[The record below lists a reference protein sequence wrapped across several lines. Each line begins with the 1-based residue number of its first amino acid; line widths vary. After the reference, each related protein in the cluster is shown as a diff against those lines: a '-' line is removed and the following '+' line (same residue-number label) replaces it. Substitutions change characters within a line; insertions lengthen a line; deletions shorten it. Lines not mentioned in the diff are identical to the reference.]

1 MYKKLIFLLI
11 ACCLP
16 FGVWGQARQI
26 AATKERSPRPSRGG
40 VALVMSGGAAKGIT
54 HIGVI
59 QALEENNIPI
69 DYVAGTSMGA
79 IVASL
84 YAIGF
89 TVDEMK
95 AILASKEFNQW
106 QTGDIAPENR
116 YFYRQGEQTPALV
129 NFSARLGDKLPKMHW
144 DKKAQNDVHLHD
156 ADKHQPRSFTP
167 NLLPNSVR
175 NPRMA
180 RLGMIGL
187 YGPPNAVAGGN
198 FNCLMVPFRAVAS
211 DVNSK
216 KAVVLRSGDLGDAV
230 RASMSYPFIFSP
242 VTIDGTPLYD
252 GGIFDNFPV
261 DVAQKDFRPSYIIG
275 SNVSKNPEK
284 ATEQEPFDL
293 LSNMII
299 RETDYSVPEGKGILF
314 NFSWDR
320 INSWDFTQIEPL
332 VKLGYDSTM
341 AHIEE
346 IKRAVKKRRTPEEVM
361 ARREAFKAKFPPLTF
376 AHLEITGVNEKQEPY
391 LHSFFHRNEQDSIS
405 YESFQKGYFQLLAD
419 EAIAEV
425 IPHVTYDKKEKDYTL
440 HLQIRTRDQLRLS
453 IGGNITTASP
463 LQAYIGFQYQD
474 LFRFP
479 LTALFDAQIGNTYNA
494 ASLNARVDF
503 TPNFYLKA
511 QFVTQQY
518 DYLSDARFY
527 YFAKHTLHSRQRETY
542 LKLSTGFPI
551 TQKASAAVGIGGA
564 YMHDYYSQS
573 KLAAMRD
580 SIQDDS
586 EYKLLNT
593 FVRFEGNT
601 LDHQMYPITGQRW
614 HFTAQIPLGWQSSYS
629 ASYPHTELHDKFD
642 WWVETRGHW
651 DGYFRL
657 AKYFSLGAE
666 VEAVYSHRPLLS
678 NYTATQL
685 QMPHFAPTPHSKL
698 VFNSAFSA
706 NQYVAVGL
714 KPIFLITDSWQI
726 RLEAYGFAPMRQ
738 VRWSTSESDYNIPY
752 YEEKWFDI
760 FNTGAILAEGAM
772 VYTFPRG
779 AASIFCNWYS
789 SPRRNWNVGVNI
801 GILLFKERFL

>member
-1 MYKKLIFLLI
+1 MYKKLISFILLL
-11 ACCLP
+11 CLP
-16 FGVWGQARQI
+16 LGLWGQTKQMP
-26 AATKERSPRPSRGG
+26 ATKELSARPQSGG

-59 QALEENNIPI
+59 QALEENDIPI

-95 AILASKEFNQW
+95 EILQSKAFNQW
-106 QTGDIAPENR
+106 QTGDIAPEDR

-129 NFSARLGDKLPKMHW
+129 NFSGRFGNMHW
-144 DKKAQNDVHLHD
+144 DKKASNDIQLND
-156 ADKHQPRSFTP
+156 ADQNQPRSFIP
-167 NLLPNSVR
+167 NLLPTSVR

-187 YGPPNAVAGGN
+187 YGPPNAVAGGD
-198 FNCLMVPFRAVAS
+198 FNKLMVPFRAVAS
-211 DVNSK
+211 DVNNK

-242 VTIDGTPLYD
+242 VTVDGTPLYD

-261 DVAQKDFRPSYIIG
+261 DVAQKDFRPGYIVG

-284 ATEQEPFDL
+284 ATEQDPFAL

-299 RETDYSVPEGKGILF
+299 RETDYSVPAAKGIPF

-320 INSWDFTQIEPL
+320 INSWDFNQIEPL
-332 VKLGYDSTM
+332 VKMGYDSTM

-346 IKRAVKKRRTPEEVM
+346 IKRAVKRRRTHEETQAM
-361 ARREAFKAKFPPLTF
+361 REAFRAQEPALVFS
-376 AHLEITGVNEKQEPY
+376 HLEITGLEDEQAAY
-391 LHSFFHRNEQDSIS
+391 LHSFFHRAENEPIT
-405 YESFQKGYFQLLAD
+405 YEDFRKGYFQLLAD

-425 IPHVTYDKKEKDYTL
+425 IPHVTYDKQSEEYTL
-440 HLQIRTRDQLRLS
+440 HLQIRTCDQLRLS
-453 IGGNITTASP
+453 LGGNITTASP
-463 LQAYIGFQYQD
+463 LQAYVRFQYQD

-479 LTALFDAQIGNTYNA
+479 LTAWFDAQIGNTYNA
-494 ASLNARVDF
+494 ASIGTRLDF
-503 TPNFYLKA
+503 NPRFYLKA
-511 QFVTQQY
+511 KIVTQQF
-518 DYLSDARFY
+518 DYMSDARFY
-527 YFAKHTLHSRQRETY
+527 YFAQHTLHSRQRETY
-542 LKLSTGFPI
+542 FKLQTGFPI
-551 TQKASAAVGIGGA
+551 TQKASVAVGVGGA

-573 KLAAMRD
+573 KAAAMRD

-601 LDHQMYPITGQRW
+601 LDHQMYPTTGQRW
-614 HFTAQIPLGWQSSYS
+614 YFTAQLPLGWQTSHS
-629 ASYPHTELHDKFD
+629 AAYPHTQVKDKFD
-642 WWVETRGHW
+642 WWGELRGHW

-657 AKYFSLGAE
+657 AKYFSLGTE
-666 VEAVYSHRPLLS
+666 VEAVATNRKLLS

-706 NQYVAVGL
+706 NQYVAIGL
-714 KPIFLITDSWQI
+714 KPIFMITDNWQI
-726 RLEAYGFAPMRQ
+726 RLEAYGFAPMQ
-738 VRWSTSESDYNIPY
+738 EVRWHTTEDNYNIPY
-752 YEEKWFDI
+752 YTDKWFEI
-760 FNTGAILAEGAM
+760 FKTGAILAEGAM
-772 VYTFPRG
+772 IYTFPRG
-779 AASIFCNWYS
+779 SASVFLNWYS
-789 SPRRNWNVGVNI
+789 SPRKNWNVGVNL

>member
-1 MYKKLIFLLI
+1 MYKHVTLLFCALCS
-11 ACCLP
+11 ACMLHA
-16 FGVWGQARQI
+16 Q
-26 AATKERSPRPSRGG
+26 ATKQLSSHTQSGG

-59 QALEENNIPI
+59 QALEENDIPI

-79 IVASL
+79 IIASL

-95 AILASKEFNQW
+95 AILQSKEFNQW
-106 QTGDIAPENR
+106 QTGDIAPEDR

-129 NFSARLGDKLPKMHW
+129 NFSARLGTRMHW
-144 DKKAQNDVHLHD
+144 DKKSQNDLHMQD
-156 ADKHQPRSFTP
+156 ADKHQPRTFTP
-167 NLLPNSVR
+167 NLLPTSVR

-187 YGPPNAVAGGN
+187 YGPPNAVAGGD
-198 FNCLMVPFRAVAS
+198 FNKLMVPFRAVAS
-211 DVNSK
+211 DVNNK

-261 DVAQKDFRPSYIIG
+261 DVAQKDFRPDYIIG

-299 RETDYSVPEGKGILF
+299 RETDYSVPEHKGILF

-320 INSWDFTQIEPL
+320 INSWDFSQIEPL

-346 IKRAVKKRRTPEEVM
+346 IKRAVKKRRTQEEVM
-361 ARREAFKAKFPPLTF
+361 ARREAFRAQEPPLVF
-376 AHLEITGVNEKQEPY
+376 AHLDITGVNPDQEEY
-391 LHSFFHRNEQDSIS
+391 LHSFFHKGENEAIS
-405 YESFQKGYFQLLAD
+405 YEKFRQSYFQLLSD
-419 EAIAEV
+419 EAISEV
-425 IPHVTYDKKEKDYTL
+425 IPHITYDKITQEYTL
-440 HLQIRTRDQLRLS
+440 HLQIRTCDQLRLS
-453 IGGNITTASP
+453 LGGNITTTSP
-463 LQAYIGFQYQD
+463 LQAYLGFQYQD

-479 LTALFDAQIGNTYNA
+479 LTAWFDAQIGNTYNA
-494 ASLNARVDF
+494 ASLGSRIDF
-503 TPNFYLKA
+503 TSSLYLKA
-511 QFVTQQY
+511 NFVTQQF
-518 DYLSDARFY
+518 DYMSDARFY
-527 YFAKHTLHSRQRETY
+527 YFAKHNLHSRQRETY
-542 LKLSTGFPI
+542 LKLSLGFPI
-551 TQKASAAVGIGGA
+551 TQKASVAVGIGGA

-573 KLAAMRD
+573 KAAAMRD

-586 EYKLLNT
+586 EYSLLNT

-614 HFTAQIPLGWQSSYS
+614 HFTGQVPLGTETSRSLTYS
-629 ASYPHTELHDKFD
+629 WTEVNDKFS
-642 WWVETRGHW
+642 WWVEARGHW

-706 NQYVAVGL
+706 NQYVAVGI
-714 KPIFLITDSWQI
+714 KPIFLITDNWQV
-726 RLEAYGFAPMRQ
+726 RLEAYGFAPLREVRQ
-738 VRWSTSESDYNIPY
+738 ETGIEDYNIPY
-752 YEEKWFDI
+752 YTEKWFDI

-779 AASIFCNWYS
+779 AASVFFNWYS
-789 SPRRNWNVGVNI
+789 SPHNNWNIGVNI
-801 GILLFKERFL
+801 GILLFKERFLE

>member
-1 MYKKLIFLLI
+1 MYKYLTFLLL
-11 ACCLP
+11 AL
-16 FGVWGQARQI
+16 FLFAE
-26 AATKERSPRPSRGG
+26 AAIVSAAPRKSGPARGG

-95 AILASKEFNQW
+95 AILVSREFNQW
-106 QTGDIAPENR
+106 QTGDIAPEDR

-129 NFSARLGDKLPKMHW
+129 NFSGRLGDKLPKMHW
-144 DKKAQNDVHLHD
+144 DKKAENDVHLHD
-156 ADKHQPRSFTP
+156 ADRHRPRTFTL
-167 NLLPNSVR
+167 NLLPTSVR

-187 YGPPNAVAGGN
+187 YGPANAVAGGD
-198 FNCLMVPFRAVAS
+198 FNCLMVPFRSVAS
-211 DVNSK
+211 DVNNK

-261 DVAQKDFRPSYIIG
+261 EVAKRDFRPSYIIG

-284 ATEQEPFDL
+284 ATDTDPFAL

-299 RETDYSVPEGKGILF
+299 RETDYSIPEGQGILF
-314 NFSWDR
+314 NFSWDK
-320 INSWDFTQIEPL
+320 INSWDFNQIEPL
-332 VKLGYDSTM
+332 VKMGYDSTM
-341 AHIEE
+341 ARIDE
-346 IKRAVKKRRTPEEVM
+346 IKRAVKHRRTQEEVM
-361 ARREAFKAKFPPLTF
+361 ARREAFKAKEKPLVFT
-376 AHLEITGVNEKQEPY
+376 HLDITGVNEDQEKY
-391 LHSFFHRNEQDSIS
+391 LHSFFHRAENEPIQ
-405 YESFQKGYFQLLAD
+405 YEDFRKGYFQLLAD

-425 IPHVTYDKKEKDYTL
+425 IPHVTYDKATEEYTL

-453 IGGNITTASP
+453 IGGNITTAAP
-463 LQAYIGFQYQD
+463 LQAYIGFHYQD

-479 LTALFDAQIGNTYNA
+479 LTTLVDAQIGNTYNA
-494 ASLNARVDF
+494 ASLNARIDF
-503 TPNFYLKA
+503 TPRFYLKG
-511 QFVTQQY
+511 QFVTQQF
-518 DYLSDARFY
+518 DYMGDARFY
-527 YFAKHTLHSRQRETY
+527 YFAQHTLHSRQRETY

-551 TQKASAAVGIGGA
+551 TQKASVAVGIGGA

-573 KLAAMRD
+573 KAAAMRD

-593 FVRFEGNT
+593 SVRLEGNT
-601 LDHQMYPITGQRW
+601 LDHQTYPTTGQRW
-614 HFTAQIPLGWQSSYS
+614 HFTAQIPLGLQTSHSP
-629 ASYPHTELHDKFD
+629 AYPHTEVTDKFD
-642 WWVETRGHW
+642 WWVEARGHW

-666 VEAVYSHRPLLS
+666 VDAVYSHRPLLS

-685 QMPHFAPTPHSKL
+685 QMPHFSPTPHSKL

-706 NQYVAVGL
+706 NQYMAIGL
-714 KPIFLITDSWQI
+714 KPIFLITDNWQI

-738 VRWSTSESDYNIPY
+738 VRWSTNETEYNIPY
-752 YEEKWFDI
+752 YTDKWFDI

-772 VYTFPRG
+772 IYTFPRG
-779 AASIFCNWYS
+779 AASVFFNWYS
-789 SPRRNWNVGVNI
+789 SPRKNWNVGVNI

>member
-1 MYKKLIFLLI
+1 MYRHIILLLI
-11 ACCLP
+11 ALCLP
-16 FGVWGQARQI
+16 YMATAQ
-26 AATKERSPRPSRGG
+26 ATKQRSPRPASGG

-79 IVASL
+79 IIASL

-89 TVDEMK
+89 TVDDMK
-95 AILASKEFNQW
+95 AILVSKEFNQW
-106 QTGDIAPENR
+106 QTGDIAPEDR
-116 YFYRQGEQTPALV
+116 YFYRQGEQTPALI
-129 NFSARLGDKLPKMHW
+129 NFSARLGDKTPKMHW
-144 DKKAQNDVHLHD
+144 DKKAQNDVHLQD
-156 ADKHQPRSFTP
+156 IDKHQPRTFTP
-167 NLLPNSVR
+167 NLLPTSVR

-187 YGPPNAVAGGN
+187 YGPPNAVAGGD
-198 FNCLMVPFRAVAS
+198 FNKLMVPFRAVAS
-211 DVNSK
+211 DVNNK
-216 KAVVLRSGDLGDAV
+216 KPVVLRSGDLGDAV

-261 DVAQKDFRPSYIIG
+261 DVAQKDFRPGYIIG

-284 ATEQEPFDL
+284 ASDTDPLAL

-299 RETDYSVPEGKGILF
+299 RETDYSVPEHKGIQL
-314 NFSWDR
+314 NFSWER
-320 INSWDFTQIEPL
+320 INSWDFNQIEPL
-332 VKLGYDSTM
+332 VKMGYDSTM

-346 IKRAVKKRRTPEEVM
+346 IKRAVNKRRTPAEVM
-361 ARREAFKAKFPPLTF
+361 ARREAFKAQMPALSF
-376 AHLEITGVNEKQEPY
+376 AHVEITGVNQDQETY
-391 LHSFFHRNEQDSIS
+391 LRSFFSQKNNETIS
-405 YESFQKGYFQLLAD
+405 YETFRQSYFQLLSD
-419 EAIAEV
+419 EAISEI
-425 IPHVTYDKKEKDYTL
+425 IPHVTYNKANKEYTL

-453 IGGNITTASP
+453 LGGNITTASP

-479 LTALFDAQIGNTYNA
+479 VTTLFDAQIGNTYNA
-494 ASLNARVDF
+494 ASLNARIDF
-503 TPNFYLKA
+503 TPRFYLKG
-511 QFVTQQY
+511 QFVTQQF
-518 DYLSDARFY
+518 DYMSDARFY
-527 YFAKHTLHSRQRETY
+527 YFAQHTLHSRQRETY

-551 TQKASAAVGIGGA
+551 TQKASVAVGVGGA

-573 KLAAMRD
+573 KAAAMRD

-586 EYKLLNT
+586 EYKMVNT

-601 LDHQMYPITGQRW
+601 LDHQMYPTTGQRW
-614 HFTAQIPLGWQSSYS
+614 QFTAQIPLSWETSHST
-629 ASYPHTELHDKFD
+629 SYPWTEQEDAFR
-642 WWVETRGHW
+642 WWLEARGHW

-666 VEAVYSHRPLLS
+666 VEAVYSKHRKQDLFS
-678 NYTATQL
+678 NFTATQL

-706 NQYVAVGL
+706 NQYIAVGI
-714 KPIFLITDSWQI
+714 KPIFLITDNWQI
-726 RLEAYGFAPMRQ
+726 RLEAYGFAPMRR
-738 VRWSTSESDYNIPY
+738 VNWMRTEDKYNIPY
-752 YEEKWFDI
+752 YEKQWFDI
-760 FNTGAILAEGAM
+760 FHTGAILAEGAM

-779 AASIFCNWYS
+779 AASLFGNWYS
-789 SPRRNWNVGVNI
+789 SPYKNWNIGVNI
-801 GILLFKERFL
+801 GILLFKDRFL

>member
-1 MYKKLIFLLI
+1 MYRIRIFLL
-11 ACCLP
+11 CLLCMP
-16 FGVWGQARQI
+16 LLLFAQ
-26 AATKERSPRPSRGG
+26 TKKQNSSRPASGG

-95 AILASKEFNQW
+95 AILLSKEFDQW
-106 QTGDIAPENR
+106 QTGDIAPEDR

-129 NFSARLGDKLPKMHW
+129 NFSARLGTRMHW
-144 DKKAQNDVHLHD
+144 DKKTQSDINLHD
-156 ADKHQPRSFTP
+156 VDQHQPRSFIP
-167 NLLPNSVR
+167 NLLPTSVR

-187 YGPPNAVAGGN
+187 YGPPNAVAGGD
-198 FNCLMVPFRAVAS
+198 FNKLMVPFRAVAS
-211 DVNSK
+211 DVNNQ
-216 KAVVLRSGDLGDAV
+216 KAVVLRDGDLGDAV
-230 RASMSYPFIFSP
+230 RASMSYPFLFSP

-261 DVAQKDFRPSYIIG
+261 DVAQRDFRPGYIIG

-284 ATEQEPFDL
+284 ATDQDPFAL

-299 RETDYSVPEGKGILF
+299 RETDYSVPEQKGILF
-314 NFSWDR
+314 NFSWEK
-320 INSWDFTQIEPL
+320 INSWDFNQVEPL

-346 IKRAVKKRRTPEEVM
+346 IKRAVKKRRTPEEV
-361 ARREAFKAKFPPLTF
+361 ALRRDMFKSQMPELVFS
-376 AHLEITGVNEKQEPY
+376 HLDITGLNEDQETY
-391 LHSFFHRNEQDSIS
+391 LHSFFHRDQDAPIS
-405 YESFQKGYFQLLAD
+405 YEEFREGYFQLLSD
-419 EAIAEV
+419 EAISEV
-425 IPHVTYDKKEKDYTL
+425 IPHVTYDKKSQEYTL
-440 HLQIRTRDQLRLS
+440 HVQVRTRDQLRLS
-453 IGGNITTASP
+453 LGGNITTASP
-463 LQAYIGFQYQD
+463 LQAYVRFQYQD

-479 LTALFDAQIGNTYNA
+479 VTAWFDAQIGNTYNA
-494 ASLNARVDF
+494 ASLGTRVDF
-503 TPNFYLKA
+503 NPRFYLKA
-511 QFVTQQY
+511 KIVTQQF
-518 DYLSDARFY
+518 DYMSDARFY
-527 YFAKHTLHSRQRETY
+527 YFAQHTLHFRQRETY
-542 LKLSTGFPI
+542 MKISTGFPI
-551 TQKASAAVGIGGA
+551 TQKASISVGVGSA

-573 KLAAMRD
+573 KAAAMRD

-586 EYKLLNT
+586 EYTLLNT
-593 FVRFEGNT
+593 FLRFEGNT
-601 LDHQMYPITGQRW
+601 LDHQMYPTTGQRW
-614 HFTAQIPLGWQSSYS
+614 YFTAQLPFGWQTSHSVT
-629 ASYPHTELHDKFD
+629 YPWTEVDAKFD
-642 WWVETRGHW
+642 WWGELRGHW

-685 QMPHFAPTPHSKL
+685 QMPHFAPTLHSKL

-706 NQYVAVGL
+706 NQYVAAGL
-714 KPIFLITDSWQI
+714 KPIFMITDNWQI
-726 RLEAYGFAPMRQ
+726 RLEAYGFAPMRR
-738 VRWSTSESDYNIPY
+738 VNWIHTEENYNKPY
-752 YEEKWFDI
+752 YEKQWFDV
-760 FNTGAILAEGAM
+760 FHTGAILVESAM

-779 AASIFCNWYS
+779 AASVFTNWYS
-789 SPRRNWNVGVNI
+789 TPWKNWNVGVNV